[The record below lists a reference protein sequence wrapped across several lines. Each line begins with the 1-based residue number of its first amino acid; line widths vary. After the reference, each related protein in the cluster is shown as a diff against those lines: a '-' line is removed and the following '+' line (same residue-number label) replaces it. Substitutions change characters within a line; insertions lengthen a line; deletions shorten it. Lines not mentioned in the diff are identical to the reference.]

1 MIFLINTRVKKKEK
15 KKVSEHSLFYILI
28 FHEIVFNFQLVF
40 KTVLKWNKG
49 IIYGNEETFYK
60 IASIPTKD
68 IFLIILRL
76 QI

>member
-1 MIFLINTRVKKKEK
+1 MKKKRK

-28 FHEIVFNFQLVF
+28 FHEIVLNFQLVF

-49 IIYGNEETFYK
+49 IIYGNKETLYK
-60 IASIPTKD
+60 ITSIPAKD